1 MPANNVHHN
10 FCGVRGYLK
19 GVQPLKAAFFGTF
32 FAEAKKVHI
41 TPSQAWKKEKSHTV
55 AV

>member
-32 FAEAKKVHI
+32 FAEAKKVH
-41 TPSQAWKKEKSHTV
+41 PVPRFAGKYRYAVSKK
-55 AV
+55 